1 MERRKAEEEKKIKAE
16 QEEKQLEQ
24 QKKRD
29 QQIEMKKKQFY
40 RKMNGSG
47 ETSYKQGGSEFSA
60 KSASML
66 ETSGRCFI
74 FLCTRQNLVL

>member
-1 MERRKAEEEKKIKAE
+1 LERRKAEEEKKIKAE
-16 QEEKQLEQ
+16 QEGKQLEQ

-47 ETSYKQGGSEFSA
+47 TSYKPGGSELSA